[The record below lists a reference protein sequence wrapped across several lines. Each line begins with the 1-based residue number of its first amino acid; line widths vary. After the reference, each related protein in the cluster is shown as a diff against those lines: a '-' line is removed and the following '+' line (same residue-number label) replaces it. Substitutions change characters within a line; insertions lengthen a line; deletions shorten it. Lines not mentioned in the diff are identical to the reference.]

1 MKSSDTDI
9 LIIPGWSGS
18 GPDHW
23 QSRWAAKLSTARV
36 VEQEDW
42 YKPSRQLWAP
52 RIVEAVRAATRPV
65 VLVGHSCGVSAIAHA
80 GALLKPGEVAG
91 AFLVAP
97 AAERAKRSLPGMEA
111 DFIAH
116 RRERLPFPSVLVA
129 SADDPYCT
137 LEEARELA
145 QAWGSDFV
153 DAGESGHINSQS
165 GHGPW
170 PDGLLRFAGFLRS
183 LTAVPARPIP
193 DGRAG

>member
-1 MKSSDTDI
+1 MKTSDTDI

-42 YKPSRQLWAP
+42 YKPSRHLWAD
-52 RIVEAVRAATRPV
+52 RIVQAVRAAKRPV
-65 VLVGHSCGVSAIAHA
+65 VLVAHSAGVSAVAHA
-80 GALLKPGEVAG
+80 AEHLHPSEVAG

-97 AAERAKRSLPGMEA
+97 ASERAKAAIPGMGA
-111 DFIAH
+111 DFIPH
-116 RRERLPFPSVLVA
+116 RRAILPFRSVLIA
-129 SADDPYCT
+129 STDDPYCT
-137 LEEARELA
+137 PEEAKELA
-145 QAWGSDFV
+145 EAWGAEFV
-153 DAGESGHINSQS
+153 DAGESGHINAES

-183 LTAVPARPIP
+183 LTAVPQKPIQ
-193 DGRAG
+193 G

>member
-23 QSRWAAKLSTARV
+23 QTRWELKLSTARR
-36 VEQEDW
+36 VEQADW
-42 YKPSRQLWAP
+42 YKPSRHVWAE
-52 RIVEAVRAATRPV
+52 RIVAEIRKATRPV
-65 VLVGHSCGVSAIAHA
+65 VLVAHSAGCSAVAFAAEHLHA
-80 GALLKPGEVAG
+80 GEVAG

-97 AAERAKRSLPGMEA
+97 ASERAKRAVPGMGP

-116 RRERLPFPSVLVA
+116 RREALPFKTLVIG
-129 SADDPYCT
+129 SQTDPYST

-145 QAWGSDFV
+145 EAWGAEFV
-153 DAGESGHINSQS
+153 DAGDSGHINVES

-170 PDGLLRFAGFLRS
+170 PDGLLRFAGFLKS
-183 LTAVPARPIP
+183 LTAVPQRLNQ
-193 DGRAG
+193 

>member
-1 MKSSDTDI
+1 MKTSDTDI

-42 YKPSRQLWAP
+42 YKPSRHLWAD
-52 RIVEAVRAATRPV
+52 RIVQAVRAATRPV
-65 VLVGHSCGVSAIAHA
+65 VLVAHSAGVSAVAHA
-80 GALLKPGEVAG
+80 AEHMHPGEVAG

-97 AAERAKRSLPGMEA
+97 ASERAKAAIPGMGA
-111 DFIAH
+111 DFIPH
-116 RRERLPFPSVLVA
+116 RRAILPFRSVLIA
-129 SADDPYCT
+129 STDDPYCT
-137 LEEARELA
+137 PEEARALA
-145 QAWGSDFV
+145 EAWGAQFV
-153 DAGESGHINSQS
+153 DAGESGHINSES

-183 LTAVPARPIP
+183 LTAVPQKLIP
-193 DGRAG
+193 G